1 MQILIKHLKSIDHIY
16 PKKKGELIIFIKE
29 YIPKGK
35 YPKGRYINIWL
46 NIASQLMI
54 LGVEEHLSLLSKI
67 NMWNECVLLKC
78 KNSNTILENQD
89 RRTWKKY
96 S

>member
-35 YPKGRYINIWL
+35 YPKGRYINI
-46 NIASQLMI
+46 
-54 LGVEEHLSLLSKI
+54 
-67 NMWNECVLLKC
+67 
-78 KNSNTILENQD
+78 
-89 RRTWKKY
+89 
-96 S
+96 